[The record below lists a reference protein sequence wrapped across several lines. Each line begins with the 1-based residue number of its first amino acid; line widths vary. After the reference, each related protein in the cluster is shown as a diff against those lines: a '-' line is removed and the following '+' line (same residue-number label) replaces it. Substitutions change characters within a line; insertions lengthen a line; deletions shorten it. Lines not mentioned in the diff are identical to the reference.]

1 MTKCLSKFKS
11 EETMVTIRK
20 SINSLEEYTV
30 FINEISTKTQDGQK
44 KAIFFRGESRCYSKR
59 LPGIFRSAKKNCKLE
74 PEKPMF
80 KTLVEDG
87 TKDYYFEI
95 FQELGWSITSFGT
108 KFFEWIVEVQHYGA
122 VTSILD
128 VSMNALVGLF
138 FACSGNHESDGKLYV
153 YTPLTDNE
161 KYYFGHTIS
170 IMTSL
175 NFIPRSQIDGFLDF
189 LGALMAK
196 FPEKEKY
203 RFFSR
208 SFTVND
214 IIQKLTEEFNSKTES
229 ANIEEFGEDA
239 FKIPFKALNIKNMEG
254 VETITV
260 SEDEAKNQIVELLE
274 PFLQDDPYLSYLREQ
289 GKQNLNIEYYQKY
302 LLSNIE
308 ILLTQFLE
316 QLNQN
321 SGRNE
326 TLKFPVAIFEDIQ
339 KSYIVKAA
347 KINERIKNQSG
358 AFIIPGYISSRGI
371 SFENMQKKIDESIQQ
386 SIRLEYELLIPQEKK
401 QEILEQLRIFG
412 IDEGFIYPDIEHI
425 SRAISDKYK
434 Y

>member
-1 MTKCLSKFKS
+1 
-11 EETMVTIRK
+11 MVTIGK
-20 SINSLEEYTV
+20 PINSLEEYTV

-44 KAIFFRGESRCYSKR
+44 KTIFFRGESRCYSKR
-59 LPGIFRSAKKNCKLE
+59 LPGIFRSAKKNNELE

-95 FQELGWSITSFGT
+95 FQELGWPITSFGT
-108 KFFEWIVEVQHYGA
+108 KLFEWIVEVQHYGA

-153 YTPLTDNE
+153 YTTLTDNE

-189 LGALMAK
+189 LGALMSE
-196 FPEKEKY
+196 FPKKEKP

-208 SFTVND
+208 SFTITD
-214 IIQKLTEEFNSKTES
+214 IIQKLTDEFNRKIVS
-229 ANIEEFGEDA
+229 ANIEEFGEDR
-239 FKIPFKALNIKNMEG
+239 FKIPFKVLNIENMGG

-260 SEDEAKNQIVELLE
+260 SEDEAKDQIVKFLE
-274 PFLQDDPYLSYLREQ
+274 PFLQDDPYLNYLGGQ
-289 GKQNLNIEYYQKY
+289 GKQNLKIEHYQKY

-308 ILLTQFLE
+308 RLLTPFLE

-326 TLKFPVAIFEDIQ
+326 ILKFPVAIFEDIQ
-339 KSYIVKAA
+339 KSYIVKPA

-358 AFIIPGYISSRGI
+358 AFIIPGYISYRGI
-371 SFENMQKKIDESIQQ
+371 SFENMQEKIDESIQQ
-386 SIRLEYELLIPQEKK
+386 SIRLEYELVIPKEKK

>member
-1 MTKCLSKFKS
+1 
-11 EETMVTIRK
+11 MVTIRK

>member
-1 MTKCLSKFKS
+1 
-11 EETMVTIRK
+11 MVTIGK
-20 SINSLEEYTV
+20 PINSLEEYTL

-44 KAIFFRGESRCYSKR
+44 KTMLFRGESKCYSKR
-59 LPGIFRSAKKNCKLE
+59 LPGIFRSAKKNSELE

-95 FQELGWSITSFGT
+95 FQELGWPITSFGT
-108 KFFEWIVEVQHYGA
+108 KLFEWIVEVQHYGA

-175 NFIPRSQIDGFLDF
+175 NFIPRSQIDGFLGF
-189 LGALMAK
+189 LGDLMSE
-196 FPEKEKY
+196 FPEKEKH

-208 SFTVND
+208 SFTVTD
-214 IIQKLTEEFNSKTES
+214 IIQKLTEEFSSKTES
-229 ANIEEFGEDA
+229 ANIEKFGEDA
-239 FKIPFKALNIKNMEG
+239 FKIPFKALSIKNMEG

-260 SEDEAKNQIVELLE
+260 SEDEAKNQIVKLLE
-274 PFLQDDPYLSYLREQ
+274 PFLQDDSYLSYLGEQ
-289 GKQNLNIEYYQKY
+289 GKQNLNIEDYQKY

-339 KSYIVKAA
+339 KSYIVKPA
-347 KINERIKNQSG
+347 KINERIKHQSG

-386 SIRLEYELLIPQEKK
+386 SIRLEYELVIPKGKK